1 MTSSSKIRIGLS
13 AAVCLLTPLLCVAQH
28 WGGEKHEHLQS
39 FQVPES
45 TATYPLSINEG
56 GTVTG
61 YYISNSGV
69 TGGFVRSSD
78 GQITTFNVPGSILTE
93 PVSINTAGDITGFY
107 EVSSG
112 TPSSPVPQGFIRSAN
127 GTITTFGNTLSP
139 AQSSTFWAQPVAIN
153 AAGEVVGNYPNI
165 TFSGIAFILSATG
178 STETFTLSEGSS
190 YSTFV
195 TGLNDG
201 GEIVGFYTDG
211 PVNTSTGFLINSQAP
226 LPSPVDD
233 TGLTGISVSGSTGTF
248 PTAINADETVVG
260 CYFANNVY
268 QDFVY
273 QNGVIETLN
282 IPGTIPSCLPGFSG
296 LGIFNVTPSSIT
308 VNDQG
313 TITGYYTNTA
323 KASVGFV
330 RFADGK
336 LITFS
341 HPGSTQTIPTSINNG
356 DVITGYYSRGSDIV
370 GFIRER

>member
-1 MTSSSKIRIGLS
+1 MTGIFMTSSSRIRSGLI
-13 AAVCLLTPLLCVAQH
+13 AAVCLLSPLLSVAQQ
-28 WGGEKHEHLQS
+28 WGGDKHDHLLS
-39 FQVPES
+39 FQVPSS
-45 TATYPLSINEG
+45 TATYPLSINEAR
-56 GTVTG
+56 TVTG

-69 TGGFVRSSD
+69 TGGFVRSED
-78 GQITTFNVPGSILTE
+78 GQISTFNVPGSILTE
-93 PVSINTAGDITGFY
+93 PVSINAAGDIAGFY

-112 TPSSPVPQGFIRSAN
+112 TPGAPVPEGFIRSAN
-127 GTITTFGNTLSP
+127 GTITTFG
-139 AQSSTFWAQPVAIN
+139 STALPAQPVAIN

-165 TFSGIAFILSATG
+165 TFSGVVFIQSPTG
-178 STETFTLSEGSS
+178 SLTDFTLSDGAS

-201 GEIVGFYTDG
+201 GEIVGYTSSESVG
-211 PVNTSTGFLINSQAP
+211 QSQGFLINSQGP
-226 LPSPVDD
+226 LPSPVDN
-233 TGLTGISVSGSTGTF
+233 TGVTAISVSGSTGTF

-296 LGIFNVTPSSIT
+296 LGIFNVNPTSIT
-308 VNDQG
+308 VNDRG

-330 RFADGK
+330 LFADGK
-336 LITFS
+336 LITFD
-341 HPGSTQTIPTSINNG
+341 HPGSTQTIPTSINNR
-356 DVITGYYSRGSDIV
+356 DVIAGYYSRGSEIV